1 VRKLTAREKEIL
13 FWTSY
18 GKTAWE
24 IATILGISRR
34 TVEWH
39 LSNIRQ
45 RNDANNITHMV
56 SKLIREGII
65 GVFGAGMVG
74 VGIYSAELVGHIHI
88 FNDLVGTIL

>member
-24 IATILGISRR
+24 IATILGISKR

-56 SKLIREGII
+56 SKLIRAGII
-65 GVFGAGMVG
+65 AIWG
-74 VGIYSAELVGHIHI
+74 VGMACVGIQAAEIVGHIHI
-88 FNDLVGTIL
+88 YNNLVGNIL